1 MEPWKKKTIIQNFAN
16 AIKTLE
22 YTLNELDSVVA
33 PIHLGAIQT
42 VISEYNDH
50 LIDLLE
56 GDE

>member
-1 MEPWKKKTIIQNFAN
+1 MEPWKKKTIIQNFSN

-42 VISEYNDH
+42 VISEYNEH
-50 LIDLLE
+50 LTAVLD